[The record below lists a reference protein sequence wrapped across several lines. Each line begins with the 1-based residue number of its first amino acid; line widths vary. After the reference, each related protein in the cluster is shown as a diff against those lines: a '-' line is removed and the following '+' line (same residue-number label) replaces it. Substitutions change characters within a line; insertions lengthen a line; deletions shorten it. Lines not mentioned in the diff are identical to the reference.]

1 MLVGKEEAIE
11 LSIDCPV
18 LGVLEKLL
26 VFLKLPGW
34 KYSNKAVFMI
44 PCRLLNQVNYSLS
57 GLHLKLLKNY

>member
-34 KYSNKAVFMI
+34 KYSNEAVFVI